1 MGCTVDES
9 IATEDFGSLFVT
21 RVKSGG
27 NSKDADLMVG
37 DVIIG
42 VSDLFDDIVKVG
54 PDAKDGD
61 GIDKLKNFL
70 VCHPENMS
78 LTLQVITIIFSKFR
92 ALE

>member
-1 MGCTVDES
+1 MDES
-9 IATEDFGSLFVT
+9 IAAGDFGSLFIMH
-21 RVKSGG
+21 VKSGG
-27 NSKDADLMVG
+27 NSKDTGLMVD

-42 VSDLFDDIVKVG
+42 VSNAFDDIVKVG
-54 PDAKDGD
+54 PDAKNGD